1 MDDVSGTQPNEAL
14 PVSPPRKRRRPHV
27 VVVVLVVVFLA
38 VVGVFGTKVLY
49 VRTFDSLV
57 DTTRV
62 AEGAQVWKDF
72 FVAQDCFIEAVV
84 EDGDAALAFNQGM
97 TLLDETDLLA
107 RHVDFSLAAFAELS
121 VLPWHRTLAAAR
133 ESIEAHYQVWE
144 GHLSEAQAAL
154 SGLDSDPV
162 ALAAQFQAWV
172 DVVLAAAGAIES
184 TFNESEAAFQ
194 RAAFD
199 DSARSEIDA
208 LFTPSEVECSRGA
221 V

>member
-1 MDDVSGTQPNEAL
+1 
-14 PVSPPRKRRRPHV
+14 V
-27 VVVVLVVVFLA
+27 VAVVLA
-38 VVGVFGTKVLY
+38 VVGVFGTRALY
-49 VRTFDSLV
+49 VRAFDSLV

-84 EDGDAALAFNQGM
+84 EDGDAALAFNEGM

-107 RHVDFSLAAFAELS
+107 RHVDFSLDSFARVS
-121 VLPWHRTLAAAR
+121 VLPWHRNLAAAR
-133 ESIEAHYQVWE
+133 ESIEAHYQVWDE
-144 GHLSEAQAAL
+144 HLSESQAAL
-154 SGLDSDPV
+154 AGLDPDPV
-162 ALAAQFQAWV
+162 VLAAQFQAWV
-172 DVVLAAAGAIES
+172 DGVVAAAGAIES
-184 TFNESEAAFQ
+184 TFNDSEAAFEM
-194 RAAFD
+194 AALD